1 MRIAKSILWT
11 TTKLNRMKGSD
22 RMAGN
27 GLMMQYFEW
36 YLDDDGQLWNRL
48 KEDAKHLKELG
59 ITAVWTPPA

>member
-36 YLDDDGQLWNRL
+36 YLDDDDGQLWNRL
-48 KEDAKHLKELG
+48 KEDAKHLK
-59 ITAVWTPPA
+59 